1 MNNFQDYTKAFSN
14 MASYLPLSPATMNDT
29 YQKATANFEKAVNIA
44 LNATSEVVD
53 INDKWAKDTLARAKD
68 VAEEKPSPENMV
80 KAMQDYASS
89 SWEASAQYLASY
101 TEVARKAQMDA
112 VELAIGAAK

>member
-1 MNNFQDYTKAFSN
+1 MNQFQDYTKAFSN
-14 MASYLPLSPATMNDT
+14 MAMNDT
-29 YQKATANFEKAVNIA
+29 YQKTAANMEKAVSIA
-44 LNATSEVVD
+44 LNAASEVVD
-53 INDKWAKDTLARAKD
+53 INDRWAKDTLARAKG
-68 VAEEKPSPENMV
+68 VAEERPSPENMV
-80 KAMQDYASS
+80 RTMQDYASS